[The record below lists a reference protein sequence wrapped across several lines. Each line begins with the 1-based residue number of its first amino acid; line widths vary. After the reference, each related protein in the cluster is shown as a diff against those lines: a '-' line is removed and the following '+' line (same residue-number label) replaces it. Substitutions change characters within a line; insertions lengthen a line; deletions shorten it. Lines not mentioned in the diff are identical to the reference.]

1 MEIKGAYRQNLFSIS
16 FASSTS
22 TILNFFSSF
31 SFDQSGHLSFNA
43 SATYSVSLVCGNN
56 ALFASASLSLNSSE
70 GITLIRFLSN
80 ANTVL
85 NSSSGSFDFSKI
97 SALCDSNSENI
108 SSGATGSIL
117 SENSRSIVLP
127 FDNMPEQMM
136 FASTTMIIHFSP
148 EYFFLYFSC
157 IDFEILLPISI
168 ASFSV
173 SVLFA
178 TIDLN
183 KASPASLSRI
193 ASLATSDQFMNFDS
207 SIFCFMSSG
216 TDNVIFGI
224 KFTSHITHN
233 THKYLKLAN
242 AVIASLKSKASS
254 RARRTGSS
262 LQQCGKILVFVNVGE
277 GNVANA
283 VEELKT

>member
-43 SATYSVSLVCGNN
+43 S
-56 ALFASASLSLNSSE
+56 
-70 GITLIRFLSN
+70 
-80 ANTVL
+80 
-85 NSSSGSFDFSKI
+85 
-97 SALCDSNSENI
+97 
-108 SSGATGSIL
+108 SGATGSIL

-136 FASTTMIIHFSP
+136 FASTIVNDIIFYTKLMSFTYSTDKLLCTITFVRCYTMIIHFSP

-183 KASPASLSRI
+183 KASSASLSRI

-242 AVIASLKSKASS
+242 AVITSLKSKASS
-254 RARRTGSS
+254 KAQRTGSS